1 MTDIV
6 YKMLIRNNNMANSF
20 LVLLDDIATV
30 ADDVAAMS
38 KMAFKKTAGVLGDDL
53 ALNAE
58 QVSGVQTNRELPV
71 VYSVFKGSLVNK
83 FILVPLALLI
93 SYFLPMLMTPLL
105 MIGGAFLCFEGVENL
120 YEKFFHK
127 EKIKNHQEEHK
138 HNIQLSENELIEF
151 ERKKIK
157 GAIRTDFILSAEIIV
172 ISLSAIEKFPLLQKM
187 IAISV
192 LALFFTFFVYGLV
205 ALIVRLDDIGLWLQK
220 RKNKCAKIVG
230 LGFVMVVPYLMKSL
244 SVIGLVA
251 MFLVGG
257 GIITH
262 GITPLYNWI
271 AGIYPHGLWQS
282 MILTSGNVIVA
293 LITGI
298 IVLIGYET
306 IRKIK

>member
-1 MTDIV
+1 
-6 YKMLIRNNNMANSF
+6 MANSF
-20 LVLLDDIATV
+20 LLLLDDIVAV
-30 ADDVAAMS
+30 ADDVASMS

-58 QVSGVQTNRELPV
+58 QVSGVKTNRELPV
-71 VYSVFKGSLVNK
+71 VFSVFKGSLINK
-83 FILVPLALLI
+83 LILVPLALLI
-93 SYFLPMLMTPLL
+93 SYFLPVLMTPLL

-127 EKIKNHQEEHK
+127 DKVKDHQEQHK
-138 HNIQLSENELIEF
+138 NNINLSPEDLVAF
-151 ERKKIK
+151 EKKKIK

-172 ISLSAIEKFPLLQKM
+172 ISLSAIESFPVLQRI
-187 IAISV
+187 IALSV

-205 ALIVRLDDIGLWLQK
+205 ALIVRLDDIGFWLQK
-220 RKNKCAKIVG
+220 RKAKLVQAIG
-230 LGFVMVVPYLMKSL
+230 LGFIVVVPYLMKSL

-257 GIITH
+257 GIIMH
-262 GITPLYNWI
+262 GIHPLYEMVS
-271 AGIYPHGLWQS
+271 GIFPSGILQS
-282 MILTSGNVIVA
+282 LTIVIGNIITA

-306 IRKIK
+306 FMKITKKEH

>member
-1 MTDIV
+1 
-6 YKMLIRNNNMANSF
+6 MANSF
-20 LVLLDDIATV
+20 LLLLDDIVAV
-30 ADDVAAMS
+30 ADDVASMS

-58 QVSGVQTNRELPV
+58 QVSGVKTNRELPV
-71 VYSVFKGSLVNK
+71 VFSVFKGSLINK
-83 FILVPLALLI
+83 LILVPLALLI
-93 SYFLPMLMTPLL
+93 SYFLPVLMTPLL

-127 EKIKNHQEEHK
+127 DKVKDHQEQHK
-138 HNIQLSENELIEF
+138 NNINLSPEDLVAF
-151 ERKKIK
+151 EKKKIK

-172 ISLSAIEKFPLLQKM
+172 ISLSAIENFPVLQRI
-187 IAISV
+187 IALSV

-205 ALIVRLDDIGLWLQK
+205 ALIVRLDDIGFWLQK
-220 RKNKCAKIVG
+220 RKAKLVQAIG
-230 LGFVMVVPYLMKSL
+230 LGFIVVVPYLMKSL

-257 GIITH
+257 GIIMH
-262 GITPLYNWI
+262 GIHPLYEI
-271 AGIYPHGLWQS
+271 VSGIFPSGILQSLTITAGNI
-282 MILTSGNVIVA
+282 ITA

-306 IRKIK
+306 FMKITKKQH

>member
-1 MTDIV
+1 
-6 YKMLIRNNNMANSF
+6 MANSF
-20 LVLLDDIATV
+20 LLLLDDIVAV
-30 ADDVAAMS
+30 ADDVASMS

-58 QVSGVQTNRELPV
+58 QVSGVKTNRELPV
-71 VYSVFKGSLVNK
+71 VFSVFKGSLINK
-83 FILVPLALLI
+83 LILVPLALLI
-93 SYFLPMLMTPLL
+93 SYFLPVLMTPLL

-127 EKIKNHQEEHK
+127 DKVKDHQEQHK
-138 HNIQLSENELIEF
+138 SNINLSPEDLVAF
-151 ERKKIK
+151 EKKKIK

-172 ISLSAIEKFPLLQKM
+172 ISLSAIESFPVLQRI
-187 IAISV
+187 IALSV

-205 ALIVRLDDIGLWLQK
+205 ALIVRLDDIGFWLQK
-220 RKNKCAKIVG
+220 RKAKLVQAIG
-230 LGFVMVVPYLMKSL
+230 LGFIVVVPYLMKSL

-257 GIITH
+257 GIIMH
-262 GITPLYNWI
+262 GIHPLYEMVS
-271 AGIYPHGLWQS
+271 GIFPSGILQS
-282 MILTSGNVIVA
+282 LTIVIGNIITA

-306 IRKIK
+306 FMKITKKQH

>member
-1 MTDIV
+1 
-6 YKMLIRNNNMANSF
+6 MANSF
-20 LVLLDDIATV
+20 LLLLDDIVAV
-30 ADDVAAMS
+30 ADDVASMS

-58 QVSGVQTNRELPV
+58 QVSGVKTNRELPV
-71 VYSVFKGSLVNK
+71 VFSVFKGSLINK
-83 FILVPLALLI
+83 LILVPLALLI
-93 SYFLPMLMTPLL
+93 SYFLPVLMTPLL

-127 EKIKNHQEEHK
+127 DKVKDHQEQHK
-138 HNIQLSENELIEF
+138 NNINLSPEDLVAF
-151 ERKKIK
+151 EKKKIK

-172 ISLSAIEKFPLLQKM
+172 ISLSAIESFPVLQRI
-187 IAISV
+187 IALSV

-205 ALIVRLDDIGLWLQK
+205 ALIVRLDDIGFWLQK
-220 RKNKCAKIVG
+220 RKAKLVQAIG
-230 LGFVMVVPYLMKSL
+230 LGFIVVVPYLMKSL

-257 GIITH
+257 GIIMH
-262 GITPLYNWI
+262 GIHPLYEMVS
-271 AGIYPHGLWQS
+271 GIFPSGILQS
-282 MILTSGNVIVA
+282 LTIVIGNIITA

-306 IRKIK
+306 FMKIMKKQH

>member
-1 MTDIV
+1 
-6 YKMLIRNNNMANSF
+6 MANSF
-20 LVLLDDIATV
+20 LLLLDDIVAV
-30 ADDVAAMS
+30 ADDVASMS

-58 QVSGVQTNRELPV
+58 QVSGVKTNRELPV
-71 VYSVFKGSLVNK
+71 VFSVFKGSLINK
-83 FILVPLALLI
+83 LILVPLALLI
-93 SYFLPMLMTPLL
+93 SYFLPVLMTPLL

-127 EKIKNHQEEHK
+127 DKVKDHQEQHK
-138 HNIQLSENELIEF
+138 NNINLSPEDLIAF
-151 ERKKIK
+151 EKKKIK

-172 ISLSAIEKFPLLQKM
+172 ISLSAIESFPVLQRI
-187 IAISV
+187 IALSV

-205 ALIVRLDDIGLWLQK
+205 ALIVRLDDIGFWLQK
-220 RKNKCAKIVG
+220 RKAKLVQAIG
-230 LGFVMVVPYLMKSL
+230 LGFIVVVPYLMKSL

-257 GIITH
+257 GIIMH
-262 GITPLYNWI
+262 GIHPLYEMVSGI
-271 AGIYPHGLWQS
+271 FPSGILQSLTITAGNI
-282 MILTSGNVIVA
+282 ITA

-306 IRKIK
+306 FMKITKKQH

>member
-1 MTDIV
+1 
-6 YKMLIRNNNMANSF
+6 MANSF
-20 LVLLDDIATV
+20 LLLLDDIVAV
-30 ADDVAAMS
+30 ADDVASMS

-58 QVSGVQTNRELPV
+58 QVSGVKTNRELPV
-71 VYSVFKGSLVNK
+71 VFSVFKGSLINK
-83 FILVPLALLI
+83 LILVPLALLI
-93 SYFLPMLMTPLL
+93 SYFLPVLMTPLL

-127 EKIKNHQEEHK
+127 DKVKDHQEQHK
-138 HNIQLSENELIEF
+138 NNINLSPEDLVAF
-151 ERKKIK
+151 EKKKIK

-172 ISLSAIEKFPLLQKM
+172 ISLSAIESFPVLQRI
-187 IAISV
+187 IALSV

-205 ALIVRLDDIGLWLQK
+205 ALIVRLDDIGFWLQK
-220 RKNKCAKIVG
+220 RKAKLVQAIG
-230 LGFVMVVPYLMKSL
+230 LGFIVVVPYLMKSL

-257 GIITH
+257 GIIMH
-262 GITPLYNWI
+262 GIHPLYEMVS
-271 AGIYPHGLWQS
+271 GIFPSGILQS
-282 MILTSGNVIVA
+282 LTIVTGNIITA

-306 IRKIK
+306 FMKITKKQH

>member
-1 MTDIV
+1 
-6 YKMLIRNNNMANSF
+6 MANSF
-20 LVLLDDIATV
+20 LLLLDDIVAV
-30 ADDVAAMS
+30 ADDVASMS

-58 QVSGVQTNRELPV
+58 QVSGVKTNRELPV
-71 VYSVFKGSLVNK
+71 VFSVFKGSLINK
-83 FILVPLALLI
+83 LILVPLALLI
-93 SYFLPMLMTPLL
+93 SYFLPVLMTPLL

-127 EKIKNHQEEHK
+127 DKVKDHQEQHK
-138 HNIQLSENELIEF
+138 NNINLSPEDLVAF
-151 ERKKIK
+151 EKKKIK

-172 ISLSAIEKFPLLQKM
+172 ISLSAIESFPVLQRI
-187 IAISV
+187 IALSV

-205 ALIVRLDDIGLWLQK
+205 ALIVRLDDIGFWLQK
-220 RKNKCAKIVG
+220 RKAKLVQAIG
-230 LGFVMVVPYLMKSL
+230 LGFIVVVPYLMKSL

-257 GIITH
+257 GIIMH
-262 GITPLYNWI
+262 GIHPLYEMVS
-271 AGIYPHGLWQS
+271 GIFPSGILQS
-282 MILTSGNVIVA
+282 LTIVIGNIITA

-306 IRKIK
+306 FMKITKKQH

>member
-1 MTDIV
+1 
-6 YKMLIRNNNMANSF
+6 MANSF
-20 LVLLDDIATV
+20 LLLLDDIVAV
-30 ADDVAAMS
+30 ADDVASMS

-58 QVSGVQTNRELPV
+58 QVSGVKTNRELPV
-71 VYSVFKGSLVNK
+71 VFSVFKGSLINK
-83 FILVPLALLI
+83 LILVPLALLI
-93 SYFLPMLMTPLL
+93 SYFLPVLMTPLL

-127 EKIKNHQEEHK
+127 DKVKDHQEQHK
-138 HNIQLSENELIEF
+138 SNINLSPEDLVAF
-151 ERKKIK
+151 EKKKIK

-172 ISLSAIEKFPLLQKM
+172 ISLSAIESFPVLQRI
-187 IAISV
+187 IALSV

-205 ALIVRLDDIGLWLQK
+205 ALIVRLDDIGFWLQK
-220 RKNKCAKIVG
+220 RKAKLFQAIG
-230 LGFVMVVPYLMKSL
+230 LGFIVVVPYLMKSL

-257 GIITH
+257 GIIMH
-262 GITPLYNWI
+262 GIHPLYEMVS
-271 AGIYPHGLWQS
+271 GIFPSGILQS
-282 MILTSGNVIVA
+282 LTIVTGNIITA

-306 IRKIK
+306 FMKITKKQH

>member
-1 MTDIV
+1 
-6 YKMLIRNNNMANSF
+6 MANSF
-20 LVLLDDIATV
+20 LLLLDDIVAV
-30 ADDVAAMS
+30 ADDVASMS

-58 QVSGVQTNRELPV
+58 QVSGVKTNRELPV
-71 VYSVFKGSLVNK
+71 VFSVFKGSLINK
-83 FILVPLALLI
+83 LILVPLALLI
-93 SYFLPMLMTPLL
+93 SYFLPVLMTPLL

-127 EKIKNHQEEHK
+127 DKVKDHQEQHK
-138 HNIQLSENELIEF
+138 NNINLSPEDLVAF
-151 ERKKIK
+151 EKKKIK

-172 ISLSAIEKFPLLQKM
+172 ISLSAIESFPVLQRI
-187 IAISV
+187 IALSV

-205 ALIVRLDDIGLWLQK
+205 ALIVRLDDIGFWLQK
-220 RKNKCAKIVG
+220 RKAKLIQAIG
-230 LGFVMVVPYLMKSL
+230 LGFIVVVPYLMKSL

-257 GIITH
+257 GIIMH
-262 GITPLYNWI
+262 GIHPLYEI
-271 AGIYPHGLWQS
+271 VSGIFPSGILQSLTITAGNI
-282 MILTSGNVIVA
+282 ITA

-306 IRKIK
+306 FMKIMKKQH

>member
-1 MTDIV
+1 
-6 YKMLIRNNNMANSF
+6 MANSF
-20 LVLLDDIATV
+20 LLLLDDIVAV
-30 ADDVAAMS
+30 ADDVASMS

-58 QVSGVQTNRELPV
+58 QVSGVKTNRELPV
-71 VYSVFKGSLVNK
+71 VFSVFKGSLINK
-83 FILVPLALLI
+83 LILVPLALLI
-93 SYFLPMLMTPLL
+93 SYFLPVLMTPLL

-127 EKIKNHQEEHK
+127 DKVKDHQEQHK
-138 HNIQLSENELIEF
+138 NNINLSPEDLVAF
-151 ERKKIK
+151 EKKKIK

-172 ISLSAIEKFPLLQKM
+172 ISLSAIESFPVLQRI
-187 IAISV
+187 IALSV

-205 ALIVRLDDIGLWLQK
+205 ALIVRLDDIGFWLQK
-220 RKNKCAKIVG
+220 RKAKLVEAIG
-230 LGFVMVVPYLMKSL
+230 LGFIVVVPYLMKSL

-257 GIITH
+257 GIIMH
-262 GITPLYNWI
+262 GIHPLYEMVSGI
-271 AGIYPHGLWQS
+271 FPSGILQSLTITAGNI
-282 MILTSGNVIVA
+282 ITA

-306 IRKIK
+306 FMKITKKQH

>member
-1 MTDIV
+1 
-6 YKMLIRNNNMANSF
+6 MANSF
-20 LVLLDDIATV
+20 LLLLDDIVAV
-30 ADDVAAMS
+30 ADDVASMS

-58 QVSGVQTNRELPV
+58 QVSGVKTNRELPV
-71 VYSVFKGSLVNK
+71 VFSVFKGSLINK
-83 FILVPLALLI
+83 LILVPLALLI
-93 SYFLPMLMTPLL
+93 SYFLPVLMTPLL

-127 EKIKNHQEEHK
+127 DKVKDHQEQHK
-138 HNIQLSENELIEF
+138 NNINLSPEDLVAF
-151 ERKKIK
+151 EKKKIK

-172 ISLSAIEKFPLLQKM
+172 ISLSAIESFPVLQRI
-187 IAISV
+187 IALSV

-205 ALIVRLDDIGLWLQK
+205 ALIVRLDDIGFWLQK
-220 RKNKCAKIVG
+220 RKAKLVQAIG
-230 LGFVMVVPYLMKSL
+230 LGFIVVVPYLMKSL

-257 GIITH
+257 GIIMH
-262 GITPLYNWI
+262 GIHPLYEMVSGI
-271 AGIYPHGLWQS
+271 FPSGILQSLTITAGNI
-282 MILTSGNVIVA
+282 ITA

-306 IRKIK
+306 FMKITKKQH

>member
-1 MTDIV
+1 
-6 YKMLIRNNNMANSF
+6 MANSF
-20 LVLLDDIATV
+20 LLLLDDIVAV
-30 ADDVAAMS
+30 ADDVASMS

-58 QVSGVQTNRELPV
+58 QVSGVKTNRELPV
-71 VYSVFKGSLVNK
+71 VFSVFKGSLINK
-83 FILVPLALLI
+83 LILVPLALLI
-93 SYFLPMLMTPLL
+93 SYFLPVLMTPLL

-127 EKIKNHQEEHK
+127 DKVKDHQEQHK
-138 HNIQLSENELIEF
+138 NNINLSPEDLVAF
-151 ERKKIK
+151 EKKKIK

-172 ISLSAIEKFPLLQKM
+172 ISLSAIENFPVLQRI
-187 IAISV
+187 IALSV

-205 ALIVRLDDIGLWLQK
+205 ALIVRLDDIGFWLQK
-220 RKNKCAKIVG
+220 RKAKLVQVIG
-230 LGFVMVVPYLMKSL
+230 LGFIVVVPYLMKSL

-257 GIITH
+257 GIIMH
-262 GITPLYNWI
+262 GIHPLYEI
-271 AGIYPHGLWQS
+271 VSGIFPSGILQSLTITAGNI
-282 MILTSGNVIVA
+282 ITA

-306 IRKIK
+306 FMKITKKQH